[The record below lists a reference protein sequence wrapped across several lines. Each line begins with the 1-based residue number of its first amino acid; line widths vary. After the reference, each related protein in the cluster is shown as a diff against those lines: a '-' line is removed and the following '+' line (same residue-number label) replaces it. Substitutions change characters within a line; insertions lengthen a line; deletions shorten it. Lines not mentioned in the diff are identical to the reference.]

1 MNTVVPELSHG
12 PDLWSMGRFDEL
24 LRRIGLCGW
33 QCRGIGSE
41 WINTVGVYES
51 WLRPVER
58 GISKGQL
65 RGSNTSTF
73 ERVRPPIVEAED
85 KKALDRLRGT
95 RALELVFSEEEKAP
109 PMTDYLELLEAPEID
124 ICERKDKSSCC
135 ESSPGSL
142 DCRAVFLH
150 SMHSDLMKVTTVCVM
165 SMVSLIILNVVIY
178 WVFGTSTED
187 NFIRRYVRALE
198 GWHVFQHYI
207 LERVP
212 PAA

>member
-1 MNTVVPELSHG
+1 MALSARESKLCGLCVWVWILVYYSFGFGVVYGHRLRWLTELSKGIYVHLTFALTLMLVIIVLFSLIAIHRA
-12 PDLWSMGRFDEL
+12 PRDPCRSKIPLDSYSYFLRSLVEICLTKPEFCESDRTCQAADLHV
-24 LRRIGLCGW
+24 I
-33 QCRGIGSE
+33 
-41 WINTVGVYES
+41 
-51 WLRPVER
+51 
-58 GISKGQL
+58 
-65 RGSNTSTF
+65 
-73 ERVRPPIVEAED
+73 
-85 KKALDRLRGT
+85 
-95 RALELVFSEEEKAP
+95 
-109 PMTDYLELLEAPEID
+109 
-124 ICERKDKSSCC
+124 KSSCC